1 MNKKLNNMFIA
12 LYVGILATWELPL
25 WDLINFTFIRIVAG
39 VCVVIVIVYMLRLRT
54 IMYKNPQ
61 DTLNLVMNLPKL
73 MSPVWLLLT
82 IYWVVDVARLL
93 PAWVN
98 YGGLGLTIVS
108 VVVSSII
115 NYMTRTAMSDE

>member
-1 MNKKLNNMFIA
+1 M
-12 LYVGILATWELPL
+12 
-25 WDLINFTFIRIVAG
+25 
-39 VCVVIVIVYMLRLRT
+39 VIVIVYMLRLRT